1 MLTTDVFSL
10 IASLKPGLH
19 YAEKLEVEF
28 SWYLKDSIDIKMG
41 LNHSAARS
49 IAFHYISPDLMRRMH
64 AHLYGMCN

>member
-1 MLTTDVFSL
+1 MTDLSSL

-19 YAEKLEVEF
+19 YAEKLEVEY

-64 AHLYGMCN
+64 ALLYGMCK